1 MTIQPSLVASY
12 ARLPLSFEA
21 NHGQVRGPV
30 EFLSRGRG
38 YTIFLTA
45 DEAVL
50 TLRKSQPG
58 MSRFGK
64 FGLHGRLDSFGAVG
78 PRAGRWPSLAEDL
91 KSLWTSLIPDLSQML
106 PDPNSGKGGGAAGLE
121 SQPLQVM
128 RMRLVGGNAKGRVVG
143 LDELPGRSNYFIGN
157 DPKKW
162 RTNVPSYARVKYEG
176 VYPGVDLVYYGD
188 SLEGGRLEYDFVVAP
203 GADPSQIKLS
213 FAGAEGVRVDAASGD
228 LVMKVGGE
236 EVRFQKPAVYQPAVA
251 AVDDRRTGGGKS
263 RPALGKPNPERR
275 ISNPEGP
282 SGTFVLASKNEV
294 SFRVAGYDAKR
305 ALVIDPVL
313 VYSTYLG
320 GSFADSASGIAVDSS
335 GNAYVTGYTQSW
347 DFPKVNPLQVPCGD
361 CGSVYAFVA
370 KLKAD
375 GSGLAYSTYLGSES
389 SAAGGSDAFGSAIAV
404 DSSGDAYVTGYTNST
419 RFPTVNPLQSSN
431 AGGTDAFV
439 AKLNTD
445 GSALVYSTYLG
456 GTNNDSGNGIAV
468 DSSGNAY
475 VTGTTQS
482 AHFPTYSTSLQPT
495 YGGGTCGTAPNTYP
509 CADAFVAWLSADCS
523 LVDSTYLGGSNNDSG
538 NGIAVDSS
546 GNVYVI
552 GTTASTDF
560 PTASPLQATNHGGSD
575 AFVAKLNSNA
585 STTSVLTLVYST
597 YLGGSGADLGYGIGV
612 DSSGNAYVTGSTSS
626 TDFPT
631 LKPFQLNLGGGTT
644 PNASATNAFVTVLNN
659 AGNGFVYSTYL
670 GGSGADVGYGIG
682 VDSFDNAYVTGNTS
696 STDFP
701 TAKPLQAT
709 NHDGSDAFVANLNAA
724 GSALVYST
732 YLGGSGA
739 DVGYGIAVDFS
750 GNAYVSGLT
759 ASTDFPI
766 VNALQPKNAGSPDA
780 FVAKISPNLP
790 GATTSLAVADAS
802 GAYGGTVKL
811 SATLTSGGS
820 GVSGE
825 PIIFSLNGTGVGT
838 ASTNASGVATL
849 AVVLPSGTSA
859 GTYAGYIRA
868 NFVGNAN
875 YAGSSATSALTV
887 TLSTSIVMA
896 SVMNA
901 PYDGTTS
908 LSAQLV
914 VTSPF
919 ATLANETLSFSF
931 NGNVLGTA
939 VTNLNGW
946 ATVSGSFFPG
956 LNVGSYPT
964 SLISVQFKG
973 DGNYTASAASASL
986 VVSAPLTTTTVAQ
999 NYTLQYSG
1007 LYSQTVNVVVNVTSP
1022 VETVNEGW
1030 VGLEIAHTSGTVASG
1045 VAWVTNGTASVLL
1058 TMPAGAEGVYN
1069 IYAGYNDGNYTY
1081 PNPYDPNMSMSYDST
1096 HTLTVVG
1103 SVSELALLSLTI
1115 PPASQLSDP
1124 NYVTYVATL
1133 VNYGPD
1139 ALSQGQVQFWYTDAT
1154 GKQTQLG
1161 YSVVSNVPVS
1171 SPGSPTIVNVPI
1183 STSLISDGS
1192 TVWATVIA
1200 VTSFDPTISNNT
1212 VRGPL
1217 INSHA
1222 FTQSQ
1227 TTGAAF
1233 SQGGE
1238 FEVGYHGYYFHN
1250 HVSTT
1255 DLWAL
1260 YNSMFPDAYW
1270 TVCIPFTSDCTQ
1282 VPKPW
1287 ASAYYHLV
1295 FQPGF
1300 TAVCYGM
1307 AASSL
1312 QFFRGQQLLQNF
1324 VPGYTSVY
1332 SFQPYKSHGDSN
1344 YYSSADPF
1352 WLNIETFQ
1360 GIQYGDPVQSWE
1372 TNSSRDPV
1380 TTLTTLEA
1388 AMMSGYSQTPQIV
1401 SMWGSG
1407 FGHAVVPYR
1416 IIEWTMP
1423 GGTHAA
1429 DIYIYDSNYP
1439 GDPTQ
1444 TVTVDI
1450 RNDTFSSSYVGLPKS
1465 NPPCS
1470 NDYPC
1475 FGGSTGLGLVPSNL
1489 NDQSPA
1495 LPLSGGAGLAVAGV
1509 TGPAHLLF
1517 TNPQGQSIGY
1527 KNGTLVQQVPGA
1539 RLILPLAQSS
1549 SSFPEAYRLP
1559 GGQFSTTV
1567 SGSGEGSAT
1576 ATLFSSAALLTFTS
1590 PNMMETT
1597 MDIINLSQDG
1607 STVTL
1612 STNAGME
1619 QYSVTLSTDV
1629 GNAAREATVSNTTM
1643 ASGDSITLILLNGAF
1658 QISNQGGAKSFDLM
1672 LDQVGTGAS
1681 QTVFTGLSIGA
1692 NEIDTFTPGDWTNLG
1707 TAPVKLQ
1714 IQNSQGTVSR
1724 TLTASASFDAA
1735 FQVSYAANPSAGES
1749 LINMINTGANGDPL
1763 LGPGFGGAAGN
1774 TCVNVYA
1781 FDPAEELI
1789 ACCSCLLTP
1798 NQVVNL
1804 GVNANLTIKTQTGV
1818 APASVTIKLLNTLAG
1833 STGTSTDC
1841 TNSAASAGGAGFPI
1855 VSGLVAYGT
1864 TPQSV
1869 NGGATY
1875 NVVEHPFIPATLS
1888 GGELSS
1894 ITGRCASII
1903 GNASG
1908 YGICTQCRPGA
1919 LGAGKQ

>member
-1 MTIQPSLVASY
+1 LTLALALGAGCICAQQQANEVTTVPQLVRFNGSYHSAIQPAQTAVGFGLLQRMQAAEGTPPDRQVQAVPMTIQPSLVASY

-213 FAGAEGVRVDAASGD
+213 FADAEGVRVDAASGD

-456 GTNNDSGNGIAV
+456 G
-468 DSSGNAY
+468 
-475 VTGTTQS
+475 
-482 AHFPTYSTSLQPT
+482 
-495 YGGGTCGTAPNTYP
+495 
-509 CADAFVAWLSADCS
+509 
-523 LVDSTYLGGSNNDSG
+523 
-538 NGIAVDSS
+538 
-546 GNVYVI
+546 
-552 GTTASTDF
+552 
-560 PTASPLQATNHGGSD
+560 
-575 AFVAKLNSNA
+575 
-585 STTSVLTLVYST
+585 
-597 YLGGSGADLGYGIGV
+597 SGADLGYGIGV

-659 AGNGFVYSTYL
+659 AGNGFAYSTYL
-670 GGSGADVGYGIG
+670 GGSGADSASGIA
-682 VDSFDNAYVTGNTS
+682 VDSSGNAYVTGNTS

-709 NHDGSDAFVANLNAA
+709 NHGGSDAFVANLNAA

-732 YLGGSGA
+732 YLGGSAA
-739 DVGYGIAVDFS
+739 DSASGIAVDSS
-750 GNAYVSGLT
+750 GNAYVTGST
-759 ASTDFPI
+759 SSTDFPI
-766 VNALQPKNAGSPDA
+766 VNALQPKNAGGSDA

-802 GAYGGTVKL
+802 GAYGGTVNL

-838 ASTNASGVATL
+838 PSTNASGVATL

-859 GTYAGYIRA
+859 GTYAGYIKA

-875 YAGSSATSALTV
+875 YAGSTATSALTV

-914 VTSPF
+914 VTFPS

-939 VTNLNGW
+939 VTNPNGW

-973 DGNYTASAASASL
+973 DGNYTASAARASL

-1200 VTSFDPTISNNT
+1200 VTSFDPTVSNNT

-1407 FGHAVVPYR
+1407 VGHSVVPYR

>member
-1 MTIQPSLVASY
+1 MRIQPSLVASY
-12 ARLPLSFEA
+12 AKLPLSFEA

-188 SLEGGRLEYDFVVAP
+188 LEGGRLEYDFVVAP

-347 DFPKVNPLQVPCGD
+347 DFPRVNPLQVPCGD

-389 SAAGGSDAFGSAIAV
+389 AAAGGSDAFGSAIAV

-419 RFPTVNPLQSSN
+419 GFPTVNFLQSSN

-456 GTNNDSGNGIAV
+456 GTNNDYGNGIAV

-482 AHFPTYSTSLQPT
+482 AHFPTHSTSLQPT

-560 PTASPLQATNHGGSD
+560 PTANPLQATNHGGSD

-585 STTSVLTLVYST
+585 STTKVLTLVYST
-597 YLGGSGADLGYGIGV
+597 YLGGSGADLGYAIGV

-631 LKPFQLNLGGGTT
+631 LNPFQLNLGGGTT

-682 VDSFDNAYVTGNTS
+682 VDSSGNAYVTGSTS
-696 STDFP
+696 STGFP
-701 TAKPLQAT
+701 TLNPFQLNLGGGTTPNASAT
-709 NHDGSDAFVANLNAA
+709 NAFVTVLNNA
-724 GSALVYST
+724 GNGFVYST

-739 DVGYGIAVDFS
+739 DSASGIAVDSS
-750 GNAYVSGLT
+750 GIAYVSGLT

-766 VNALQPKNAGSPDA
+766 VNALQPKNAGGSDA

-802 GAYGGTVKL
+802 GAYGGIVNL
-811 SATLTSGGS
+811 YATLTSGGS
-820 GVSGE
+820 LLSGMA
-825 PIIFSLNGTGVGT
+825 IAFSLNGTGLG
-838 ASTNASGVATL
+838 SRNTNASGVATL
-849 AVVLPSGTSA
+849 AVVLPSGISA
-859 GTYAGYIRA
+859 GTYAGYIKA

-887 TLSTSIVMA
+887 MLSTSIVMA

-919 ATLANETLSFSF
+919 ATLEC
-931 NGNVLGTA
+931 
-939 VTNLNGW
+939 
-946 ATVSGSFFPG
+946 VS
-956 LNVGSYPT
+956 
-964 SLISVQFKG
+964 K
-973 DGNYTASAASASL
+973 
-986 VVSAPLTTTTVAQ
+986 
-999 NYTLQYSG
+999 
-1007 LYSQTVNVVVNVTSP
+1007 
-1022 VETVNEGW
+1022 
-1030 VGLEIAHTSGTVASG
+1030 
-1045 VAWVTNGTASVLL
+1045 
-1058 TMPAGAEGVYN
+1058 
-1069 IYAGYNDGNYTY
+1069 
-1081 PNPYDPNMSMSYDST
+1081 
-1096 HTLTVVG
+1096 
-1103 SVSELALLSLTI
+1103 
-1115 PPASQLSDP
+1115 
-1124 NYVTYVATL
+1124 
-1133 VNYGPD
+1133 
-1139 ALSQGQVQFWYTDAT
+1139 
-1154 GKQTQLG
+1154 
-1161 YSVVSNVPVS
+1161 
-1171 SPGSPTIVNVPI
+1171 
-1183 STSLISDGS
+1183 
-1192 TVWATVIA
+1192 
-1200 VTSFDPTISNNT
+1200 
-1212 VRGPL
+1212 
-1217 INSHA
+1217 
-1222 FTQSQ
+1222 
-1227 TTGAAF
+1227 
-1233 SQGGE
+1233 
-1238 FEVGYHGYYFHN
+1238 
-1250 HVSTT
+1250 
-1255 DLWAL
+1255 
-1260 YNSMFPDAYW
+1260 
-1270 TVCIPFTSDCTQ
+1270 
-1282 VPKPW
+1282 
-1287 ASAYYHLV
+1287 
-1295 FQPGF
+1295 
-1300 TAVCYGM
+1300 
-1307 AASSL
+1307 
-1312 QFFRGQQLLQNF
+1312 
-1324 VPGYTSVY
+1324 
-1332 SFQPYKSHGDSN
+1332 
-1344 YYSSADPF
+1344 
-1352 WLNIETFQ
+1352 
-1360 GIQYGDPVQSWE
+1360 
-1372 TNSSRDPV
+1372 
-1380 TTLTTLEA
+1380 
-1388 AMMSGYSQTPQIV
+1388 
-1401 SMWGSG
+1401 
-1407 FGHAVVPYR
+1407 
-1416 IIEWTMP
+1416 
-1423 GGTHAA
+1423 
-1429 DIYIYDSNYP
+1429 
-1439 GDPTQ
+1439 
-1444 TVTVDI
+1444 
-1450 RNDTFSSSYVGLPKS
+1450 
-1465 NPPCS
+1465 
-1470 NDYPC
+1470 
-1475 FGGSTGLGLVPSNL
+1475 
-1489 NDQSPA
+1489 
-1495 LPLSGGAGLAVAGV
+1495 
-1509 TGPAHLLF
+1509 
-1517 TNPQGQSIGY
+1517 
-1527 KNGTLVQQVPGA
+1527 
-1539 RLILPLAQSS
+1539 
-1549 SSFPEAYRLP
+1549 
-1559 GGQFSTTV
+1559 
-1567 SGSGEGSAT
+1567 
-1576 ATLFSSAALLTFTS
+1576 
-1590 PNMMETT
+1590 
-1597 MDIINLSQDG
+1597 
-1607 STVTL
+1607 
-1612 STNAGME
+1612 
-1619 QYSVTLSTDV
+1619 
-1629 GNAAREATVSNTTM
+1629 
-1643 ASGDSITLILLNGAF
+1643 
-1658 QISNQGGAKSFDLM
+1658 
-1672 LDQVGTGAS
+1672 
-1681 QTVFTGLSIGA
+1681 
-1692 NEIDTFTPGDWTNLG
+1692 
-1707 TAPVKLQ
+1707 
-1714 IQNSQGTVSR
+1714 
-1724 TLTASASFDAA
+1724 
-1735 FQVSYAANPSAGES
+1735 
-1749 LINMINTGANGDPL
+1749 
-1763 LGPGFGGAAGN
+1763 
-1774 TCVNVYA
+1774 
-1781 FDPAEELI
+1781 
-1789 ACCSCLLTP
+1789 
-1798 NQVVNL
+1798 
-1804 GVNANLTIKTQTGV
+1804 
-1818 APASVTIKLLNTLAG
+1818 
-1833 STGTSTDC
+1833 
-1841 TNSAASAGGAGFPI
+1841 
-1855 VSGLVAYGT
+1855 
-1864 TPQSV
+1864 
-1869 NGGATY
+1869 
-1875 NVVEHPFIPATLS
+1875 
-1888 GGELSS
+1888 
-1894 ITGRCASII
+1894 
-1903 GNASG
+1903 
-1908 YGICTQCRPGA
+1908 
-1919 LGAGKQ
+1919 